1 MYITANVIRISNI
14 NDETIRNLFK
24 KKLLFK
30 EEKSYVN
37 RSVTIPSPYN
47 HRN

>member
-1 MYITANVIRISNI
+1 MYMTAKVIRISKK
-14 NDETIRNLFK
+14 NDETIRNLFIK
-24 KKLLFK
+24 RLFK

-37 RSVTIPSPYN
+37 RAVTISSPYN